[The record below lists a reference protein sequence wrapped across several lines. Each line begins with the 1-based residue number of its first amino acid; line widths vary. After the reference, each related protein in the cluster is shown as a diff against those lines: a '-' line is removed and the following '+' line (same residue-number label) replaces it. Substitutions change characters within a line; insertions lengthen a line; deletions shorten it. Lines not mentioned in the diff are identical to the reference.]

1 MENIKCTPVIVI
13 IFVDSFASVVL
24 LCKICESSLLGEQY
38 MNGLISTEEVNVFKP
53 VSASS
58 EFQSYCSSIRTKDK
72 SFYQEYMVI
81 LFSSK
86 QILNMEMTY
95 VQNGTLNTTWTSYS
109 LGLYKLSAIE
119 TQ

>member
-24 LCKICESSLLGEQY
+24 LRKICESSLLGEQY
-38 MNGLISTEEVNVFKP
+38 MNCLIATEEVNVFKP

-58 EFQSYCSSIRTKDK
+58 EFQSYCSSIHTKDK
-72 SFYQEYMVI
+72 SFYQEYMGI

-86 QILNMEMTY
+86 QILNMEY
-95 VQNGTLNTTWTSYS
+95 AKWYS
-109 LGLYKLSAIE
+109 KYDLDIFL
-119 TQ
+119 